1 MSSFTYT
8 QEQQK
13 AIEADNQYLRII
25 ACAGSGKTTTLV
37 GKLSYILNKDDLKP
51 ENIIAFTFTEKA
63 ANELKNKVIK
73 ELKDIH
79 GLADIQIGTIHSWCL
94 KSLQDNLYKYQNYSV
109 LDEIKLKIFVDKYY
123 EQIGM
128 KYVLKNTSNTPM
140 RRFVDTSN
148 FISIMGILREMNL
161 DQNIIPENLKIA
173 LDLYKNIK

>member
-79 GLADIQIGTIHSWCL
+79 GLADIQIGQFTAG
-94 KSLQDNLYKYQNYSV
+94 V
-109 LDEIKLKIFVDKYY
+109 
-123 EQIGM
+123 
-128 KYVLKNTSNTPM
+128 
-140 RRFVDTSN
+140 
-148 FISIMGILREMNL
+148 
-161 DQNIIPENLKIA
+161 
-173 LDLYKNIK
+173 